1 MDLLSEARAK
11 IDEIDAQMAALFE
24 ARMRAVQMVTAHK
37 KQHGLAIYD
46 AAREAAVIEKNTA
59 RIEDP
64 ALRPYYADLLQY
76 QMDVAKAYEAA
87 MMGQNRVAYQGVEGA
102 FSHIALQAIFPH
114 AEAANYPTWDA
125 VFAAVEQG
133 DAAYGVL
140 PFENSNA
147 GDVGA
152 VLDLCFKHNLS
163 VVKQYDLSV
172 NQNLLALPQSS
183 IGQITD
189 VYSHPQAIA
198 QSEKFLKT
206 LGLTA
211 HPMENTAV
219 AAKFVA
225 ESGDATKAA
234 IASEETA
241 KLYGLQLL
249 APAIN
254 TDGDNTTRFIVV
266 SKDAPTTGS
275 RFSLLFTVDNKPG
288 KLAEVIQG
296 VATSGLNME
305 SIKSRPMPHVP
316 FEYYF
321 YTELVG
327 TPDQAQNLLGELSK
341 ICRTARLLG
350 MTDAL

>member
-1 MDLLSEARAK
+1 MDLLTKARVE

-24 ARMRAVQMVTAHK
+24 ARMIAVQDVTAYK
-37 KQHGLAIYD
+37 KEHDMAIYD
-46 AAREAAVIEKNTA
+46 PVREAAVLAKNSA
-59 RIEDP
+59 RIQNE
-64 ALRPYYADLLQY
+64 ALRPYYADLLQH
-76 QMDVAKAYEAA
+76 QMNLAKQYEAE

-102 FSHIALQAIFPH
+102 FAHIALKALFPH
-114 AEAANYPTWDA
+114 AQAVSYATWDA
-125 VFAAVEQG
+125 VFQAVEDG
-133 DAAYGVL
+133 DATYGVL

-152 VLDLCFKHNLS
+152 VLDLCFKHSLS

-172 NQNLLALPQSS
+172 NQNLLALPNSS
-183 IGQITD
+183 VGQITD

-198 QSEKFLKT
+198 QSEKFLRT

-211 HPMENTAV
+211 HSMENTAV
-219 AAKFVA
+219 AAKFVS
-225 ESGDATKAA
+225 ESGDVTKAA

-241 KLYGLQLL
+241 QLYHLQVL
-249 APAIN
+249 APSIN

-266 SKDAPTTGS
+266 SKEAPTTGS

-296 VATSGLNME
+296 VAASGLNME

-327 TPDQAQNLLGELSK
+327 TPEQAQTLLGALSC

-350 MTDAL
+350 MTDSL